1 MDNSTIIFL
10 KSKRNENARVLTFFR
25 GLSWKK
31 LLQLRHTLHQGI
43 GMPWRLDWVSS
54 QLLYR
59 YVFLTNKKTLFKYK
73 KTEVILIKV
82 NEVRNERLSEN

>member
-1 MDNSTIIFL
+1 VDKKTIIFL
-10 KSKRNENARVLTFFR
+10 KSKRKENARVLTFFR

-43 GMPWRLDWVSS
+43 GMPWQLDWVSS

-59 YVFLTNKKTLFKYK
+59 YVFLTNKKTLFKFR
-73 KTEVILIKV
+73 KTEVILIEV
-82 NEVRNERLSEN
+82 NEIRK

>member
-1 MDNSTIIFL
+1 MDKSTIFFL
-10 KSKRNENARVLTFFR
+10 KSKRNDNARVLTFFR

-59 YVFLTNKKTLFKYK
+59 YVFLTNKKTLFRFK
-73 KTEVILIKV
+73 KTEVILIEE
-82 NEVRNERLSEN
+82 NEVRKDRLSEN

>member
-25 GLSWKK
+25 ELSWKK

-59 YVFLTNKKTLFKYK
+59 YVFFNQQKDAF
-73 KTEVILIKV
+73 
-82 NEVRNERLSEN
+82 